1 MNIIIV
7 LAGLLVAI
15 TFNLMMSSNSL
26 KEKSQKKISVEDF
39 ELIFRKE
46 RDIDK
51 FINEYRELITWLN
64 EKYPSFKEDVKDD
77 YWIQRIIEDHDE
89 ILINLRELIKDEKNK
104 WYFRCV

>member
-104 WYFRCV
+104 